1 MPLSVPQSILSQ
13 STNTNPPLTS
23 TVYPLSPLTEL
34 EYFMTA
40 ENASDIEYDRAL
52 FHTILQSGISPRS
65 DADMMRLLEVRPGEE
80 LEALMA
86 LQMAEAL
93 SMAGEQG
100 GTAIGGLEREFMES
114 GIEVLTKLSNDP
126 AQSPGFHATV
136 PVNRVPGSSTS
147 A

>member
-1 MPLSVPQSILSQ
+1 
-13 STNTNPPLTS
+13 
-23 TVYPLSPLTEL
+23 
-34 EYFMTA
+34 MTA